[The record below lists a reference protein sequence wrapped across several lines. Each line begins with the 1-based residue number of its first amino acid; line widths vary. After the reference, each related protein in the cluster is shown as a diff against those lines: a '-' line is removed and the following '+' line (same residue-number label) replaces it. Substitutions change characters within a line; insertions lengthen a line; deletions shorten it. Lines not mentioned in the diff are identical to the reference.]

1 MALEKG
7 KNAKIR
13 LFWTKSAARGGPIP
27 ADYCSLFVFESEKD
41 AVYEYGIVYLKDS
54 FYIIGGYWKS
64 IEDAS
69 RTKIPSIARLDTKN
83 FWSWSLA
90 GKLNTPRAGH
100 SAIVANSRLI
110 VVGGRVSDLLGLN
123 FRI

>member
-1 MALEKG
+1 MF
-7 KNAKIR
+7 I
-13 LFWTKSAARGGPIP
+13 I
-27 ADYCSLFVFESEKD
+27 CLFVFESEKD

-54 FYIIGGYWKS
+54 FYIVGGYWK
-64 IEDAS
+64 
-69 RTKIPSIARLDTKN
+69 TKGQAGNQQEKAEIPSIARLDTKN

-90 GKLNTPRAGH
+90 GKLNTARAGH

-123 FRI
+123 FRIKTFFVQIFHI